1 MKIGDKIKCTKW
13 DNGLTVGQEYEV
25 FSYEPTWCGENR
37 PVITVEKGEDAPPY
51 YADYFAL
58 TNTTKN
64 KENKMKIG
72 QTIKCINAQDSNSLF
87 LNGKYTVTDI
97 NQHGN
102 IQVTHAMSREPLQHY
117 YKPNRFEVVAESAV
131 SNKIDITKEY
141 QTRDGRKVKIL
152 AISDD
157 VAYPVV
163 GQILDAGKQWF
174 NENWTL
180 DGKIYNANDESF
192 GDLVEVKNEEYFSIL
207 SDSVILWPDGSIAI
221 NDADFSK
228 EVFSEIIEKYEK
240 FNA

>member
-13 DNGLTVGQEYEV
+13 DNGLTVGEEYEV
-25 FSYEPTWCGENR
+25 FSYYSTWHGDKT
-37 PVITVEKGEDAPPY
+37 PVITIEKDGPPY
-51 YADYFAL
+51 YAGYFEPQKQN
-58 TNTTKN
+58 TN
-64 KENKMKIG
+64 MKIG

-102 IQVTHAMSREPLQHY
+102 IQVTHAIQLTHGMSREPLPHY

-141 QTRDGRKVKIL
+141 QTRDGRKVKL
-152 AISDD
+152 FAISDD
-157 VAYPVV
+157 ATYPVV

-180 DGKIYNANDESF
+180 DGKIYDTEGESF
-192 GDLVEVKNEEYFSIL
+192 GDLVKVKNEEYFSIL
-207 SDSVILWPDGSIAI
+207 SDRIILWPDGSIAL
-221 NDADFSK
+221 NDAGFSK
-228 EVFSEIIEKYEK
+228 EVFSEIIKKYEK